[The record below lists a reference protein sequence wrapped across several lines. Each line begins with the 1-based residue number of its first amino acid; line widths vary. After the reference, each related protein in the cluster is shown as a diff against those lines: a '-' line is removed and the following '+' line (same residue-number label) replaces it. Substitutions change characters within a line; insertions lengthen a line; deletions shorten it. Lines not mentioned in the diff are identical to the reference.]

1 MTEKTMQDVSI
12 ELHIANRKYP
22 LKVKAEE
29 SGSVKKAAELIN
41 SKLDSLEKRYGV
53 KDIQDLFAMSALQI
67 ATQLVELEARQSSD
81 LGSVDLQ
88 LDTLINLIDKEL
100 QTSSA

>member
-22 LKVKAEE
+22 LKVKQGEA
-29 SGSVKKAAELIN
+29 GSVEKAAELIN
-41 SKLDSLEKRYGV
+41 SKLQSLEKRYGV

-67 ATQLVELEARQSSD
+67 ATQLIELEASQTSD
-81 LGSVDLQ
+81 FASVERQ
-88 LDTLINLIDKEL
+88 LDELSSLIDQEL
-100 QTSSA
+100 IQSKA

>member
-1 MTEKTMQDVSI
+1 MQDVSI

-67 ATQLVELEARQSSD
+67 ATQLVELEARQLLNTDAVERQIDMLTD
-81 LGSVDLQ
+81 LV
-88 LDTLINLIDKEL
+88 DKEL
-100 QTSSA
+100 QNHQA

>member
-1 MTEKTMQDVSI
+1 MQDVSI

-29 SGSVKKAAELIN
+29 AESAKKAASMVNDMLQ
-41 SKLDSLEKRYGV
+41 KLEKRYGV

-67 ATQLVELEARQSSD
+67 TTQLIELESASTIDNQADTEKIKALSS
-81 LGSVDLQ
+81 Q
-88 LDTLINLIDKEL
+88 LDAVLNH
-100 QTSSA
+100 

>member
-1 MTEKTMQDVSI
+1 MQEVSI

-67 ATQLVELEARQSSD
+67 ATQLVELEARQLLNTDAVERQIDMLTD
-81 LGSVDLQ
+81 LV
-88 LDTLINLIDKEL
+88 DKEL
-100 QTSSA
+100 QNHQA